1 MPIFF
6 EKRQLI
12 TPGELLAEGD
22 YFAGENTYKEGDKIL
37 ASRVGLTN
45 IDGQRLYVTAL
56 KGCYLPSFG
65 DFIIGKVISIATSG
79 WVVDI
84 NAPYEA
90 MLFISDAIERQF
102 NTQKDVLTQIYN
114 VGDLVMAKVIAYDR
128 TRGPILTTRGPGLGK
143 ITRGK
148 VIEITPMKIPRVIGT
163 RGSMVN
169 MLKQEANC
177 YIGIGQNG
185 RILVSG
191 VNPEDEDLVILAIRK
206 IEAEAHTLGL
216 TDRIHDLIE
225 EVKSKREGEI
235 GSNSIPTETN
245 R

>member
-6 EKRQLI
+6 EKKQLV

-22 YFAGENTYKEGDKIL
+22 YIAGDNTYKEDDKIL
-37 ASRVGLTN
+37 ASRVGL
-45 IDGQRLYVTAL
+45 IGIEGQILYVTAL
-56 KGCYLPSFG
+56 KGCYIPSVG
-65 DFIIGKVISIATSG
+65 DFVIGKVIDISMSG

-90 MLFISDAIERQF
+90 MLFVSDVIERSF
-102 NTQKDVLTQIYN
+102 NPQKDVLTQIYN
-114 VGDLVMAKVIAYDR
+114 LGDLVKAKVTAYDR

-143 ITRGK
+143 ITRGR
-148 VIEITPMKIPRVIGT
+148 VIGITPAKIPRVIGAK
-163 RGSMVN
+163 GSMVN
-169 MLKQEANC
+169 MLKQEINC

-191 VNPEDEDLVILAIRK
+191 VTPEDEDLAILAIRK

-216 TDRIHDLIE
+216 TDRIRELIQ
-225 EVKSKREGEI
+225 EVKSKREG
-235 GSNSIPTETN
+235 GNVSSSTSRETD

>member
-1 MPIFF
+1 MPIFL
-6 EKRQLI
+6 EKKQLV

-22 YFAGENTYKEGDKIL
+22 YIAGDNTYKEDDKIL
-37 ASRVGLTN
+37 ASRVGL
-45 IDGQRLYVTAL
+45 IGIEGQRLYVTAL
-56 KGCYLPSFG
+56 KGCYIPSVG
-65 DFIIGKVISIATSG
+65 DFVIGKVVDISMSG

-90 MLFISDAIERQF
+90 MLFVSDVIERSF
-102 NTQKDVLTQIYN
+102 NPQRDVLTQIYN
-114 VGDLVMAKVIAYDR
+114 LGDLVKAKVIAYDR
-128 TRGPILTTRGPGLGK
+128 TRGPILTTRGSGLGK
-143 ITRGK
+143 ITRGR
-148 VIEITPMKIPRVIGT
+148 VVGITPAKIPRVIGA

-169 MLKQEANC
+169 MLKQETNC

-191 VNPEDEDLVILAIRK
+191 VTPEDEDLVILAIRK

-216 TDRIHDLIE
+216 TDRIRGLIQ
-225 EVKSKREGEI
+225 EVKSKREG
-235 GSNSIPTETN
+235 GNVSSSTSRETN